1 MADRNRHIRDLT
13 EGPLIPAII
22 RFIVP
27 IITMNL
33 LQNLYN
39 AADMMIV
46 GLSDVPGAIG
56 SIGTTSAMNNFFLSL
71 FTGFAV
77 GANIMVARHIGAR
90 NEKAVSEA
98 VHTAVCAGCD
108 GRF

>member
-56 SIGTTSAMNNFFLSL
+56 SNYSYPISWAITTVLS
-71 FTGFAV
+71 FAA
-77 GANIMVARHIGAR
+77 GEMALRRMSREAAQP
-90 NEKAVSEA
+90 EKEEERS
-98 VHTAVCAGCD
+98 
-108 GRF
+108 